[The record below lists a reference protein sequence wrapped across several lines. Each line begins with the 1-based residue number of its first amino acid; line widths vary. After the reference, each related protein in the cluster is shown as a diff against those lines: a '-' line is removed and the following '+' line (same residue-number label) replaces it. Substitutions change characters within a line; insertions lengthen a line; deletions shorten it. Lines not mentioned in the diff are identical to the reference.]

1 MIAKVS
7 GEQSLKSRVF
17 ISYTGLHFIGVFSR
31 YNCQNLVSLQAKF
44 LIMIS
49 RNPHKAV
56 IYWLLSGCALV
67 YIMVVV
73 GCITRLTHSGLSITD
88 WSFMGSMPPLS
99 EQAWQERFAK
109 YQESPEFIKV
119 NYMMTM
125 AEFKHIFFWEYTHR
139 MIGRAMMYVFAI
151 GLVILL
157 IRKKIKKEMLPSLI
171 LLFFMGAMQAV
182 IGWWMVYSGLQD
194 KPAVSHFRLATH
206 LMSAFTLFAFT
217 FWFALKLIYPKESV
231 APNNGFKLKG
241 LSVLF
246 FVLLILQIVYGA
258 FTAGYVEGDA
268 AKIRPGKIFNT
279 WPKMGEDWIAEQVTM
294 KDSFYLNF
302 FENASGIQF
311 VHRTLAVVLVLVLC
325 LLWYKS
331 NKLNLTKPQYRAVT
345 FLIYGITVQFILGV
359 FTLLYHVPVV
369 LGVLH
374 QTGAFFL
381 FASCIY
387 LLFLVFRKTPA

>member
-1 MIAKVS
+1 
-7 GEQSLKSRVF
+7 
-17 ISYTGLHFIGVFSR
+17 
-31 YNCQNLVSLQAKF
+31 
-44 LIMIS
+44 MIS

-109 YQESPEFIKV
+109 YQESPEFVKV

-139 MIGRAMMYVFAI
+139 LIGRVMMYVFAI

-157 IRKKIKKEMLPSLI
+157 IRKKIKKDMLPSLI

-231 APNNGFKLKG
+231 APNTGFKLKG
-241 LSVLF
+241 LSVIF

-279 WPKMGEDWIAEQVTM
+279 WPKMGDEWIAEQVTM

-325 LLWYKS
+325 LLWYRS
-331 NKLNLTKPQYRAVT
+331 NKLNLTRSQYRAVT